1 MSLPSSFSSAA
12 VGIARAKKERFI
24 LQMSEDRF
32 RDEVVRPLLMRMGL
46 RDGRD
51 LCGPQ
56 EEGKDAAFV
65 TMDPLGMENVY
76 VLQTKKGPLNMSSKA
91 TSNVITA
98 ITQLR
103 MASQTKVYFP
113 LAKESKLPTKVVLC
127 ASGKINESAKRHIV
141 LEVPD
146 ANLVFMDAEDLIPK
160 IDELFPELWFGIDA
174 NLLPYLRI
182 IKRDIEE
189 KSESLLISEMLPG
202 GANIGAATDGMF
214 VHLNLY
220 RVVPKV
226 TKHRGLYRR
235 ETKLEEMPATGILS
249 SQQSLFLV
257 LGEAGSGK
265 STILR
270 RLAYELSK
278 KGLEG
283 DEGTAV
289 PVMVKAID
297 VLKSLPQSLVEICA
311 QETRRITQ
319 TSSPSFTSSSLE
331 KGKVSIFID
340 ALDELQS
347 DEDRTL
353 ISKAIEQFN
362 AEYPGCKVVV
372 TSRDLRYFYNVDDFG
387 KFQTYRISPI
397 SYKQA
402 EKIVDQLQK
411 GKGVP
416 PESSKEIIRQLQEV
430 HGMDLNPLL
439 VTVFV
444 ATTEYTR
451 QDIPANITE
460 LFKKFTEM
468 MLGRWDAS
476 KGLTQQFQAP
486 LKDFILTRI
495 AFDMHKRKVTEIL
508 DSEMKAMIESELA
521 ARGHRQDSSKIVDE
535 LVRRSGLLRISGAV
549 IQFRHHLLQE
559 FFAGRG
565 IPSVE
570 FLQAI
575 VGDDWW
581 RRAVVFYFGE
591 NAAKSS
597 LLEEVIAAQASRS
610 EEDIHGAALTIGL
623 ALQACY
629 LAKISSK
636 VRVLRW
642 VIEALAKAAV
652 SSRKEDGRSLSPPL
666 LSFILYYLIGR
677 DSVACKFIGESVEDI
692 SKPWLEGAPLSEEE
706 KDLRLFWLIVG
717 LIESGELDKAN
728 ALIRRFRPSDSKLF
742 LGLHLGCCLIQHH
755 RVASRHQKQIAEKIC
770 GGLAERI
777 GSLRSQLF
785 KELQG
790 ELLEVRRGKVKL
802 IGTTDGKK
810 SETSK

>member
-1 MSLPSSFSSAA
+1 
-12 VGIARAKKERFI
+12 
-24 LQMSEDRF
+24 
-32 RDEVVRPLLMRMGL
+32 
-46 RDGRD
+46 
-51 LCGPQ
+51 
-56 EEGKDAAFV
+56 
-65 TMDPLGMENVY
+65 MENVY
-76 VLQTKKGPLNMSSKA
+76 VVQTKKGPLNMSGKA
-91 TSNVITA
+91 TANVITA
-98 ITQLR
+98 VTQLR

-127 ASGKINESAKRHIV
+127 ASGKINQSAKQHIV
-141 LEVPD
+141 REIPE

-160 IDELFPELWFGIDA
+160 IDELFPELWFDIDA

-189 KSESLLISEMLPG
+189 KSESILIAEMLPG
-202 GANIGAATDGMF
+202 EADVGAATDNIF
-214 VHLNLY
+214 VNLKLF
-220 RVVPKV
+220 RIIPKII
-226 TKHRGLYRR
+226 KFRGQYRR
-235 ETKLEEMPATGILS
+235 ETKLQEMPATGILS
-249 SQQSLFLV
+249 SQHSLFLV

-270 RLAYELSK
+270 RLSYELAK

-283 DEGTAV
+283 DEGTTI
-289 PVMVKAID
+289 PIMLKAID
-297 VLKSLPQSLVEICA
+297 VLKSFPQSLVEICA
-311 QETRRITQ
+311 QETRRITN
-319 TSSPSFTSSSLE
+319 TSSPSFTVSSLE

-340 ALDELQS
+340 ALDELPS
-347 DEDRTL
+347 DEGRTL
-353 ISKAIEQFN
+353 IAKAIEQFH
-362 AEYPGCKVVV
+362 AEYPDCKIVV
-372 TSRDLRYFYNVDDFG
+372 TSREIRYFYNVDDYG
-387 KFQTYRISPI
+387 KFHTYRISPI
-397 SYKQA
+397 SYTQA

-411 GKGVP
+411 GKNVP

-495 AFDMHKRKVTEIL
+495 AFDMHKRKVTVIL
-508 DSEMKAMIESELA
+508 DSEMKAMIESELV
-521 ARGHRQDSSKIVDE
+521 ARGHHQDSSKIVDE
-535 LVRRSGLLRISGAV
+535 LVRRSGLLRISGSA
-549 IQFRHHLLQE
+549 IEFRHHLLQE

-570 FLQAI
+570 FLQTI

-591 NAAKSS
+591 NASKSS
-597 LLEEVIAAQASRS
+597 LLEEVISAQASRT
-610 EEDIHGAALTIGL
+610 EKDIHGTALTIGL

-629 LAKISSK
+629 LAKVSSK

-642 VIEALAKAAV
+642 VIEALAKSGITSGSEEAKLPA
-652 SSRKEDGRSLSPPL
+652 PPL
-666 LSFILYYLIGR
+666 FSFLLYYLIGR
-677 DSVACKFIGESVEDI
+677 DSVACKFIGESIEEI
-692 SKPWLEGAPLSEEE
+692 SKPWSEGSPLSEDE
-706 KDLRLFWLIVG
+706 KDLRRFWLIIG

-728 ALIRRFRPSDSKLF
+728 ALIRRFRPAESKLL
-742 LGLHLGCCLIQHH
+742 LGVHLGCTLIMHH
-755 RVASRHQKQIAEKIC
+755 RVASRHQKQVAEKIC
-770 GGLAERI
+770 GGIAGQI
-777 GSLRSQLF
+777 SPLRDQLL
-785 KELQG
+785 KELEG
-790 ELLEVRRGKVKL
+790 ELLEMRRGEVRL
-802 IGTTDGKK
+802 IAPTEKK
-810 SETSK
+810 EK